1 MGPNNSGTVQRQ
13 AERALRESRAQ
24 PLSGADLHFTSLLSR
39 SHIAP
44 PTYTNA
50 VNNTTDKHPVGLCG
64 SKHMLCTLERYLTQL
79 LAEPGSF
86 VHITVVLGQPG
97 GLSKEVCL

>member
-50 VNNTTDKHPVGLCG
+50 VNNTTDKHPVGLSG
-64 SKHMLCTLERYLTQL
+64 SKHVVDVLENST
-79 LAEPGSF
+79 STCF
-86 VHITVVLGQPG
+86 VP
-97 GLSKEVCL
+97 